1 MAQAYYRGD
10 MPLFSNW
17 AVAWCL
23 PEVLIFS
30 GPLVEL
36 RVPPPCSV
44 TMTEGEYGSKFG
56 GDPKS
61 LELAEWKPCTGG
73 DWS

>member
-1 MAQAYYRGD
+1 VGCEVRGTNALGWPRPTTGRD
-10 MPLFSNW
+10 LALSSNW

-23 PEVLIFS
+23 PEVLAS

-44 TMTEGEYGSKFG
+44 TTTEGEYGSRCG
-56 GDPKS
+56 GDDP
-61 LELAEWKPCTGG
+61 
-73 DWS
+73 